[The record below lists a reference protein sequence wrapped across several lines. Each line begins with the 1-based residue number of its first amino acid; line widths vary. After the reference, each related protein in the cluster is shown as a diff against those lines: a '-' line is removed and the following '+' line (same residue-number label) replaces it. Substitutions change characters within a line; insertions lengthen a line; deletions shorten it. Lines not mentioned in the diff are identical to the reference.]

1 MDGDTQTVE
10 KEIQDINS
18 RHNTLN
24 TKHESLSK
32 TVQGIAATGGA
43 STATNV
49 TYDNTNSSMTAEN
62 IQDAVDELAKEK
74 ADSSDVT
81 KQLDKVTIK
90 DEDGTVV
97 DTPFRYIQNEEFIFA
112 KVDAE
117 DKLLFGIQWDG
128 TPKFGKTSKV
138 EDELQKQITIL
149 AERVAAIIGDEDITS
164 TIDTL
169 NELKTFFVNI
179 ENTQS
184 LTDILANLDNVAK
197 NLDKTTIKDEEGNV
211 QDTPFRVIENEEF
224 IIAVVDSENR
234 VLFGFYR
241 ATGKPYYP
249 QNDMYHISQNE
260 EFLWVILDAVNHP
273 LIGIKRDGTS
283 WAAKAQW
290 LDDIKALEKS
300 LKDLST
306 SLYEYFNIDLKGSS
320 ISILGDSLSTFEG
333 YLPAGNVAYYPNGL
347 NDVLSVDKTWWMKL
361 ISHTNA
367 RLEVNNSYSGAC
379 VSGNA
384 DSSYLNRIGS
394 IGSPKYLIIHGGTN
408 DGWNNII
415 AGNLHFDRINSELNT
430 GEFADSYDLLI
441 RKAIYLHPNTNIIL
455 VIPHTASDD
464 YANIIETISK
474 HYNLFGC
481 VDLRLYTFYTVNN
494 HYQVEGMDIVEK
506 AVYKKLYTNKNA
518 LAESGKSLIS
528 TDVAESLSVIKNEE
542 YLSVEKDADGKVL
555 SATYPDGSHYAYN
568 MKSETIPTEF
578 EHIEDQEG
586 RTEITTDADEKVMSY
601 RDSSGKKHEHDMEVT
616 NLDVSNLNLQGNS
629 VNNIQDAL
637 KENGFDVKTP
647 IDWSD
652 YLSNDGD
659 NPLYIPEPR
668 YAIVN
673 ISGIDSMPTAKG
685 VNKKAYFEMWDM
697 QGNYFKKKVIINAQ
711 GNTTM
716 YFPKKSFACDFFD
729 NDWNG
734 DSFAIK
740 IGDWVP
746 QDSFHFKAQ
755 YTDFFKGIS
764 IVAYKLI
771 QEVWAS
777 RNPIYS
783 NPWKKALLSTI
794 NITSGSW
801 NNNGV
806 NDLSIQKDTGAK
818 CIPDAFPCAVYLN
831 GTFYGVFNWALKKH
845 RDNYH
850 LNKSLATNIHLDGGA
865 YPMLSPLDWSKFEV
879 RNPKGLITKS
889 NETYDGD
896 SPSELIDSTM
906 EGYNASNKKH
916 ILSSKVKASIIA
928 FNSYGRTLNSMT
940 KENGGD
946 EFLNEHFDLDNLIDF
961 FVSQYVLAD
970 EDIENNWQWVTY
982 DGIKWF
988 VCDYDKDRTFGQT
1001 YNCPGVMDAS
1011 KMINP
1016 NKVSNDNYP
1025 FKYLYNYHKDDIKKR
1040 YNELKSLGI
1049 FTPEHVISLVV
1060 NWFNRIPAADLK
1072 MEYKKWSESPSN
1084 RDDNVDREH
1093 WKIKEISYGYDSS
1106 YKEYDNSKTYQIGE
1120 LCIYGKQQ
1128 KALFECVKETAGNPP
1143 ITKFYANI
1151 PYDLGYHD
1159 SIWRVIKYITE
1170 RFKNIEN
1177 ELNNI

>member
-1 MDGDTQTVE
+1 
-10 KEIQDINS
+10 
-18 RHNTLN
+18 
-24 TKHESLSK
+24 
-32 TVQGIAATGGA
+32 
-43 STATNV
+43 
-49 TYDNTNSSMTAEN
+49 
-62 IQDAVDELAKEK
+62 
-74 ADSSDVT
+74 
-81 KQLDKVTIK
+81 
-90 DEDGTVV
+90 
-97 DTPFRYIQNEEFIFA
+97 
-112 KVDAE
+112 
-117 DKLLFGIQWDG
+117 
-128 TPKFGKTSKV
+128 
-138 EDELQKQITIL
+138 
-149 AERVAAIIGDEDITS
+149 
-164 TIDTL
+164 
-169 NELKTFFVNI
+169 
-179 ENTQS
+179 
-184 LTDILANLDNVAK
+184 
-197 NLDKTTIKDEEGNV
+197 
-211 QDTPFRVIENEEF
+211 
-224 IIAVVDSENR
+224 
-234 VLFGFYR
+234 
-241 ATGKPYYP
+241 
-249 QNDMYHISQNE
+249 
-260 EFLWVILDAVNHP
+260 
-273 LIGIKRDGTS
+273 
-283 WAAKAQW
+283 
-290 LDDIKALEKS
+290 
-300 LKDLST
+300 
-306 SLYEYFNIDLKGSS
+306 
-320 ISILGDSLSTFEG
+320 
-333 YLPAGNVAYYPNGL
+333 
-347 NDVLSVDKTWWMKL
+347 MKL

-481 VDLRLYTFYTVNN
+481 VDLRQYTFYTVNK
-494 HYQVEGMDIVEK
+494 HYQLDGMDTVEK
-506 AVYKKLYTNKNA
+506 AIYKVLYTNKNA
-518 LAESGKSLIS
+518 LAENGKSLINK
-528 TDVAESLSVIKNEE
+528 DVADSFFYISNDEYIVAVVDAENRILAGIKYDGEPYFPNHEIYSVIANEE
-542 YLSVEKDADGKVL
+542 WLYAIIDAEKKVLGGFRADDGHMIVGGIDISTFITNAIVDIADIKERTSHLSTIVNDEYLAVETDLEGKVIGYT
-555 SATYPDGSHYAYN
+555 SPDGSHYLYKV
-568 MKSETIPTEF
+568 KSETIPTEF
-578 EHIEDQEG
+578 EHIEDPEG
-586 RTEITTDADEKVMSY
+586 RTEITADAEGKVMSY

-637 KENGFDVKTP
+637 KANGFDVKTP

-668 YAIVN
+668 YAIIN

-685 VNKKAYFEMWDM
+685 VNEKAYFEMWDM
-697 QGNYFKKKVIINAQ
+697 QGNYFKKKVVMNAQ

-729 NDWNG
+729 NDWNS

-777 RNPIYS
+777 RSPIYS

-865 YPMLSPLDWSKFEV
+865 YPMSSPLDWSKFEV

-906 EGYNASNKKH
+906 EGYDASNKKH

-1072 MEYKKWSESPSN
+1072 MEYKKWPESPSN

-1143 ITKFYANI
+1143 ITKFYTNI

-1159 SIWRVIKYITE
+1159 SIWRVTKYITE
-1170 RFKNIEN
+1170 RFKNTEN